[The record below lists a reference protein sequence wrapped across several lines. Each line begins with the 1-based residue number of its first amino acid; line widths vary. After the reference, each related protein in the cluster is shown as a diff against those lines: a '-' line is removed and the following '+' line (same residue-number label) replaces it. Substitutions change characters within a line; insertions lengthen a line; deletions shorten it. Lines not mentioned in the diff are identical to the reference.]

1 MGFGQQG
8 KQAPPTNYTAKRYVL
23 ANCGGTTGNM
33 LCTFSVIWT
42 NDSTSTTLPTINSF
56 SFIPTPTYTVPNTDL
71 VENLYPEPY
80 IYSLTFSSNPGTIE
94 SNNCPGMYGVQQAAI
109 VFTSSSST
117 QYTFSFQI
125 NSYGSDCSTPT
136 GTNCY
141 TCDTYYSTFAPT
153 SSGITTSQ
161 SNGSYYT
168 INSGT
173 YTVQIFNL
181 NSTGGADLTSPIS
194 NAQLYTFGPVTFS
207 GSVPSQSITQNSS

>member
-8 KQAPPTNYTAKRYVL
+8 KQAPPTNYTAKRAVL
-23 ANCGGTTGNM
+23 GNCGTTSNM
-33 LCTFSVIWT
+33 LCISRVIWA
-42 NDSTSTTLPTINSF
+42 NDSTSTALPTINSF
-56 SFIPTPTYTVPNTDL
+56 SFIPTPTYTVPNTDT

-80 IYSLTFSSNPGTIE
+80 IYSLTFSYNPGPPVYG
-94 SNNCPGMYGVQQAAI
+94 CPGFYGFEQAAI
-109 VFTSSSST
+109 VFTSTSST
-117 QYTFSFQI
+117 STTYTFSLVI
-125 NSYGSDCSTPT
+125 NSYGSDCFTPT
-136 GTNCY
+136 KTNCPT

-181 NSTGGADLTSPIS
+181 NSNGGADLSSPIS
-194 NAQLYTFGPVTFS
+194 NAQTYTFGSVTFT
-207 GSVPSQSITQNSS
+207 GSVPSQSITQN